1 MITKINTIDVF
12 VFFFLNENLN
22 IMFLHQEGLGSRRGG
37 GGNQNKD
44 IGIANISWGL
54 HYNFNLIT
62 IHFAFLIKFKETKE
76 NRIDGGRG

>member
-1 MITKINTIDVF
+1 MKTLILC
-12 VFFFLNENLN
+12 FFIKRGKGAE
-22 IMFLHQEGLGSRRGG
+22 EGG

-62 IHFAFLIKFKETKE
+62 IHFKFLIKFKETKE
-76 NRIDGGRG
+76 NRIGREGGDEAKTF